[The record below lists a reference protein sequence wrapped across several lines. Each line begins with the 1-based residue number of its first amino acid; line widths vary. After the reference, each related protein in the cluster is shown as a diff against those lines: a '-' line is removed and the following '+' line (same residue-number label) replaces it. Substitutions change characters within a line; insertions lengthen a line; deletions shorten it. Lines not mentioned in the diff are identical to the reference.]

1 MNILVNTT
9 TFKMFIYFY
18 VALFRLTLL
27 NNVIVWSALFM
38 ITDSKIFQANY
49 GRLDGEFNRTVSPK
63 A

>member
-27 NNVIVWSALFM
+27 HNVIVWSALFM

-49 GRLDGEFNRTVSPK
+49 GRLDGEFN
-63 A
+63 